1 MLDVAGCTCPT
12 GLLWRGVYD
21 ATGVQYTV
29 PEWVIVAPDGLVE
42 EEQDVVGETLGG
54 ARQRVEKDAGGGG
67 GSSFGDG
74 DEQDD
79 EVVTIKVRLSHGQ
92 HDVVVR
98 VESKATTEKIAAAVL
113 QQAEVT
119 YSTYLPT
126 HLFPGPALALRKPN
140 THSPQLDP
148 RTTTLRLVY
157 AGRLYQPL
165 DSLDAHPHW
174 HFANHHILTA
184 FVTQL

>member
-113 QQAEVT
+113 QQAE
-119 YSTYLPT
+119 
-126 HLFPGPALALRKPN
+126 
-140 THSPQLDP
+140 LDP